1 MRRYFRYHARYG
13 YQYIPGIQARVPHEN
28 GAYLIRAN
36 QAGFR
41 SNHEY
46 LPGRRGGIFRVAL
59 FGDSFTAADGVRN
72 EERYSDVAERLL
84 PGVEIDN
91 FGLPGSGTDQHLL
104 IFEDEVLKAGL
115 EYDLIVV
122 AVLVENVRRVVARL
136 RPYQDDQ
143 GQLLYYEKPFFTV
156 DAGGA
161 LTLHNVPVPRDPV
174 APEAAAQEDAAKV
187 DRGGRFPLLRRISR
201 ELDLHDVLQR
211 VTHYQP
217 VPEYDDPRNPAWQVM
232 RAILERWF
240 AEARAPI
247 VLFPMPLYQHVEE
260 TASADAYRARFNELA
275 RPPAVVVHDPLPYFW
290 RHDKATR
297 RGFRFPTDIHPTPSA
312 HAVLGDALADAIRPR
327 LAAEDA

>member
-13 YQYIPGIQARVPHEN
+13 YQYIPGIQARVPHEA
-28 GAYLIRAN
+28 GAYLIRTN

-46 LPGRRGGIFRVAL
+46 TRDRSEGVFRVAL
-59 FGDSFTAADGVRN
+59 FGDSFTAADSVRN
-72 EERYSDVAERLL
+72 DDRYSDVAERLV

-104 IFEDEVLKAGL
+104 IFEDEVVAAGAD
-115 EYDLIVV
+115 YDLIVIAV
-122 AVLVENVRRVVARL
+122 AVENIRRVVARL

-143 GQLLYYEKPFFTV
+143 GQLLYYEKPYFTL

-161 LTLHNVPVPRDPV
+161 LTLNNVPVPRHPV
-174 APEAAAQEDAAKV
+174 APDAVAEGDEAMV

-201 ELDLHDVLQR
+201 ELELHDVLQR
-211 VTHYQP
+211 LTHYQP
-217 VPEYDDPRNPAWQVM
+217 LPEYDDPQHPAWLVM

-240 AEARAPI
+240 SLARAP
-247 VLFPMPLYQHVEE
+247 VVVFPLPLYQHVEE
-260 TASADAYRARFNELA
+260 TASADAYRARFAELA

-290 RHDKATR
+290 RHEKTAR
-297 RGFRFPTDIHPTPSA
+297 RGFRFEKDIHPTPAA
-312 HAVLGDALADAIRPR
+312 HAVLAHALADAIRPR
-327 LAAEDA
+327 LESRSA